1 MPQKT
6 GDDLSCPGRVRSFC
20 STGGIRRVTLVTNS
34 ETTKSLPSTAL
45 AIYVSYLLSHFPPHP
60 SLSRLRQLLTK
71 LLLTTTLVI

>member
-6 GDDLSCPGRVRSFC
+6 GDDLSCPERVRSFC

-34 ETTKSLPSTAL
+34 ETTKSPPSTAF
-45 AIYVSYLLSHFPPHP
+45 AIYVIYSLSHFPPHP

-71 LLLTTTLVI
+71 LLITTTLVI